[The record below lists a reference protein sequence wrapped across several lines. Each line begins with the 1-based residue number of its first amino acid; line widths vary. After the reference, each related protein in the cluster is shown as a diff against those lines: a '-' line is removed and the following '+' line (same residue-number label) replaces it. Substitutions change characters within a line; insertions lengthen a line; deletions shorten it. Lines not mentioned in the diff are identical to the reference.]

1 MAISDIKEYAHLT
14 ADDVEALRSE
24 LDSLRQDVT
33 ESLGE
38 KDARY
43 IRRTIAFQRLLDTAA
58 RLVIH
63 GSRSPA
69 GWILGATALGVAKS
83 VENME
88 IGHNV
93 CHGQWDWMND
103 PEIHSSTWEWDMVG
117 LSSHWR
123 YSHNYRHHVFS
134 NVVGMDD
141 DLGYGV
147 IRITRDQPWRL
158 DNLLQPVRNLLLA
171 VTFEWG
177 IALHDLYSEQARADT
192 DAEKS
197 AHRRKLI
204 GKIARQTGK
213 DYLLIPA
220 LSGRRWRR
228 TLTANLTANLLRNV
242 WAYVVIFCGHFPDGA
257 EKFTLTELEDESR
270 AEWYLRQMLGA
281 ANFHAGPVLAFLSG
295 NLCYQIEHHLFP
307 DLPSNRYA
315 GISAKVRALCEKYD
329 LPYTTGSLARQY
341 LLTLRTIHKLALP
354 DRFLRATSDDAPE
367 TASELKFRPS
377 FPVPADVNTGR
388 RVGLRTALRIAP
400 TGTRRHRQTRSILT
414 RVLVVLEFHPQGF
427 FEKTGNI
434 WRAQGRRMRLELKN
448 FQRHVMTSTVL
459 HPDDVEGWPGE
470 IRYGEV
476 VEPEQDEYEM
486 DTGEEAEDEDAV
498 EEDEGAAE
506 EEEEEEDEPPPK
518 RRGRPRKTAAVQ
530 SAGSKQGASR

>member
-14 ADDVEALRSE
+14 ADDVEALRAE
-24 LDSLRQDVT
+24 LDSIRQDVT

-147 IRITRDQPWRL
+147 IRITRDQPWKL
-158 DNLLQPVRNLLLA
+158 DNLLQPLRNLLLA

-315 GISAKVRALCEKYD
+315 GISTKVRALCEKYD

-388 RVGLRTALRIAP
+388 RVGLRTALRNA
-400 TGTRRHRQTRSILT
+400 TAGTRRHRQTGSIRAWVSPCNWHRTNGRSSPT
-414 RVLVVLEFHPQGF
+414 F
-427 FEKTGNI
+427 
-434 WRAQGRRMRLELKN
+434 
-448 FQRHVMTSTVL
+448 RHS
-459 HPDDVEGWPGE
+459 
-470 IRYGEV
+470 
-476 VEPEQDEYEM
+476 
-486 DTGEEAEDEDAV
+486 
-498 EEDEGAAE
+498 
-506 EEEEEEDEPPPK
+506 
-518 RRGRPRKTAAVQ
+518 
-530 SAGSKQGASR
+530 